1 MTSAQRL
8 ARLARLEAKRGGSE
22 RERMQKIVDEI
33 FNPFAMAPDE
43 LALLV
48 GLFRR
53 CPYEPG
59 THAQEVDRWRR
70 ACSEAELPLFDRAL
84 ARVPATE
91 EALGRLTLAVG
102 DNCL

>member
-1 MTSAQRL
+1 MTGDRRRRL
-8 ARLARLEAKRGGSE
+8 AKLEAKRGGGE
-22 RERMQKIVDEI
+22 RERMERLVRSI
-33 FNPFAMAPDE
+33 FNPFDLPDDE

-48 GLFRR
+48 ELFRR

-59 THAQEVDRWRR
+59 THAQEVARGRR
-70 ACSEAELPLFDRAL
+70 ACREAELPLFDRAL

-91 EALGRLTLAVG
+91 EAMARLTLAVG

>member
-1 MTSAQRL
+1 VSGDRRR
-8 ARLARLEAKRGGSE
+8 RLARLEAKRGGGGE
-22 RERMQKIVDEI
+22 RERMEKLVRSI
-33 FNPFAMAPDE
+33 FNPFDLPDDE

-48 GLFRR
+48 ELFRR

-59 THAQEVDRWRR
+59 THAQEVERWRR
-70 ACSEAELPLFDRAL
+70 ACSDAELPLFDRAL

-91 EALGRLTLAVG
+91 EALARLTLAVG